1 VHLLGTIGAVLQ
13 ILFGKSRNLPNRY
26 RQTFNIFG
34 GGARIARLSGR
45 AGWGKIM
52 AALRMMGMLQL
63 LLSVSERERLILYGG
78 GAAVLGAL
86 SALLFIVSLFA
97 RRPRSNQKLPE
108 PKRVIGPAPG
118 APGSAPHLEAPEESV
133 VQIDEDDP
141 RMAAAVAEAKKRLPE
156 FVSAF
161 SKAKD
166 GYQFSVKAPFADPQ
180 NAEESEFMW
189 VHVCRVDFDAV
200 HGTLLNDPE
209 FVKSFKYDDVV
220 RVPMEE
226 IVDWVYTD
234 GEKSTGDFTARVLDE
249 AAKAARSTPAPHPA
263 QPSQNDSSTNPT
275 PPSNPQ

>member
-1 VHLLGTIGAVLQ
+1 MH
-13 ILFGKSRNLPNRY
+13 
-26 RQTFNIFG
+26 
-34 GGARIARLSGR
+34 
-45 AGWGKIM
+45 
-52 AALRMMGMLQL
+52 QL
-63 LLSVSERERLILYGG
+63 LLSVSDSERLILYGG

-86 SALLFIVSLFA
+86 SALFFIVSLFA
-97 RRPRSNQKLPE
+97 RRPRTARQKSPE
-108 PKRVIGPAPG
+108 HDRVIGPA
-118 APGSAPHLEAPEESV
+118 GSGLSAAKLEAPEESV
-133 VQIDEDDP
+133 IQIDEDDP
-141 RMAAAVAEAKKRLPE
+141 RMAAAVTEAKKRLPE

-166 GYQFSVKAPFADPQ
+166 GYQFSVKAPFADPA

-220 RVPMEE
+220 RVPMEQ

-234 GEKSTGDFTARVLDE
+234 GEKSVGDFTARVLDE
-249 AAKAARSTPAPHPA
+249 AAKAARSTPAPHSS
-263 QPSQNDSSTNPT
+263 QPSQSDSSTNPT